1 MKSTRERIVSISFNL
16 FMQKSYKEVTIKEIV
31 QKAGVSQGAFFHYF
45 KNKEELFQEI
55 VEDFLSSIIGAFN
68 SMGKDSLHQFYRD
81 YADFFSRSFFIED
94 DGEEGCALS
103 LNFFA
108 LCSEALK
115 RFPSFRGKLLKAH
128 QIELNIWE
136 DMIRLAK
143 INGEIESSMKDKEIA
158 NIFIHISDGVG
169 LRSIFRESS
178 NENVRDILLTLWDS
192 LYEDLKK

>member
-1 MKSTRERIVSISFNL
+1 MKNTRERIVSISFIL

-55 VEDFLSSIIGAFN
+55 IDDFLSSIIGAFN
-68 SMGKDSLHQFYRD
+68 SMSKDSLYQFYHD
-81 YADFFSRSFFIED
+81 YADYFIRSFSIEN
-94 DGEEGCALS
+94 DGEKESILS

-108 LCSEALK
+108 FCFEALK

-128 QIELNIWE
+128 QIELNTWE

-143 INGEIESSMKDKEIA
+143 VNGEIKSPMKDKEIA

-169 LRSIFRESS
+169 LRSIFMESS
-178 NENVRDILLTLWDS
+178 NEDARDILLTLWDS
-192 LYEDLKK
+192 LYEDLKR